1 MIRFELKINSFLN
14 TFLVLFFVVGCTHKN
29 SESLK
34 IATAANMQ
42 YAMKELT
49 TTFSKQTGINCDI
62 IVSSS
67 GKLTAQIKEGAP
79 YDIFASAD
87 MKFPNVLFKTGY
99 TYNKPKVYAFGK
111 LIMWTFDDDIQ
122 PNLNQLQNTSIKHIA
137 VANPKTA
144 PYGTAA
150 HELLKK
156 EFLFDKI
163 KHKFVY
169 GESVAQTNQFIT
181 TMAAEVG
188 FTAKSVVFSPQMKG
202 KGNWIDLDDKNYT
215 PISQG
220 IVILKNDSSNIENA
234 KEFYNF
240 IFSVEGKEIL
250 MKYGY
255 SIVIE

>member
-1 MIRFELKINSFLN
+1 MPLLELKN
-14 TFLVLFFVVGCTHKN
+14 TSRICMSLILIFVLGCSNKER
-29 SESLK
+29 ESLK

-49 TTFSKQTGINCDI
+49 TSFNKQTGIKCNI

-87 MKFPNVLFKTGY
+87 MKFPNELYSTGF
-99 TYNKPKVYAFGK
+99 TFNTPRVYAFGK
-111 LIMWTFDDDIQ
+111 LIMWTFDDNLQ
-122 PNLNQLQNTSIKHIA
+122 PNLNLLQNSAIKHIA

-150 HELLKK
+150 EELLIN
-156 EFLFDKI
+156 EQLFSKI
-163 KHKFVY
+163 KNKFVY

-202 KGNWIDLDDKNYT
+202 KGNWIDLDDNNYT

-220 IVILKNDSSNIENA
+220 IVILKNDSTKIENA

-240 IFSVEGKEIL
+240 LFSVEGKEIL
-250 MKYGY
+250 TKYGY
-255 SIVIE
+255 STLTE

>member
-1 MIRFELKINSFLN
+1 MFRLLLKNSSKVFTLLIAF
-14 TFLVLFFVVGCTHKN
+14 TFFGCSNKK

-49 TTFSKQTGINCDI
+49 TTFQHKTGVKCDI

-79 YDIFASAD
+79 YDIFVSAD
-87 MKFPNVLFKTGY
+87 MKFPNEL
-99 TYNKPKVYAFGK
+99 YNSGFTIEKPTTYAFGK
-111 LIMWTFDDDIQ
+111 LILWTLIDSLQ
-122 PNLNQLQNTSIKHIA
+122 PNLNILSDKNIKHIA
-137 VANPKTA
+137 LPNPKIA
-144 PYGTAA
+144 PYGVAGK
-150 HELLKK
+150 ELL
-156 EFLFDKI
+156 I
-163 KHKFVY
+163 KHQLYSKLENKLVY

-202 KGNWIDLDDKNYT
+202 KGNWIDLDEISYT

-220 IVILKNDSSNIENA
+220 IVLLKNENA
-234 KEFYNF
+234 
-240 IFSVEGKEIL
+240 
-250 MKYGY
+250 
-255 SIVIE
+255 

>member
-1 MIRFELKINSFLN
+1 MLRLEFNNYTKIFILI
-14 TFLVLFFVVGCTHKN
+14 TLFFTASCSNKER
-29 SESLK
+29 ESLK

-49 TTFSKQTGINCDI
+49 SSFHKRTGIKCDI

-79 YDIFASAD
+79 YDIFVSAD
-87 MKFPNVLFKTGY
+87 MKFPNELYSTGF
-99 TYNKPKVYAFGK
+99 TFNKPKVYAFGK
-111 LIMWTFDDDIQ
+111 LILWTLDESLQ
-122 PNLNQLQNTSIKHIA
+122 PNLKLLENLTIKHIA

-144 PYGTAA
+144 PYGSAA
-150 HELLKK
+150 EELLKN
-156 EFLFDKI
+156 EQLYTKI
-163 KHKFVY
+163 KNKFVF

-202 KGNWIDLDDKNYT
+202 KDNWIDLDDNNYT

-220 IVILKNDSSNIENA
+220 IVILKNDAIKIESA
-234 KEFYNF
+234 QKFYNF
-240 IFSVEGKEIL
+240 LYSVEGKKIL
-250 MKYGY
+250 TKYGY
-255 SIVIE
+255 EVLTE